1 MLRALFLTN
10 EFPPEVYGGAG
21 IHVDELTRH
30 LRGLIELDVRS
41 FGSRSED
48 AKGWRVRGYPP
59 AHDASALDPR
69 LRPRFEAL
77 SRDLSMLSDPV
88 RADVVHVHTW
98 YAHLAGLLVQL
109 AYGVPL
115 VLTVHS
121 LEPLRP
127 WKREQLGGGYDVS
140 SWIERSAIEA
150 ARAVVAVSSGT
161 REDILRIY
169 EVPEERVHVIHN
181 GIDAEFYR
189 PDRATTFLKAR
200 GIDPAVPYVL
210 FVGRVT
216 RQKGIVHLVRAI
228 HHLDPGIGVVLC
240 AGQPDTPEIAREM
253 AAGVRAA
260 QAERP
265 NVVWIGEMVSRE
277 EVRQLYSHA
286 AVFCCPS
293 VYEPFGIIN
302 LEAAACETPV
312 VASAVGGIPEV
323 VVDGETGLLVPVELS
338 PDDPMRPI
346 DPDRFELN
354 LAGAINALMA
364 DAVTRE
370 VMGRA
375 ARRRAVEHFGWAAI
389 ARQTV
394 ALYESLIG

>member
-1 MLRALFLTN
+1 VRALILTN

-21 IHVDELTRH
+21 IHVEELTRH
-30 LRGLIELDVRS
+30 LRSLIDLDVRS
-41 FGSRSED
+41 FGSHSED
-48 AKGWRVRGYPP
+48 GDGWRVRGYAPG
-59 AHDASALDPR
+59 HDASAIEPR
-69 LRPRFEAL
+69 LRPMLEAL
-77 SRDLSMLSDPV
+77 SRDLSMLTDPV

-98 YAHLAGLLVQL
+98 YAHLAGVLVQL
-109 AYGVPL
+109 AYGIPL
-115 VLTVHS
+115 ALTVHS

-127 WKREQLGGGYDVS
+127 WKREQLGGGYEVS
-140 SWIERSAIEA
+140 SWVERTAIES
-150 ARAVVAVSSGT
+150 ARAIVAVSRGT
-161 REDILRIY
+161 RDDVVRLFD
-169 EVPEERVHVIHN
+169 VPEERVHVIHN
-181 GIDAEFYR
+181 GIDADFYS
-189 PDRATTFLKAR
+189 PDPATNFLEQR

-210 FVGRVT
+210 FVGRIT

-228 HHLDPGIGVVLC
+228 HHLAPGIGVVLC
-240 AGQPDTPEIAREM
+240 AGQPDTPDIGREM

-312 VASAVGGIPEV
+312 LASAVGAIPEV
-323 VVDGETGLLVPVELS
+323 DVDAVPGLLVPVELS
-338 PDDPMRPI
+338 LTDPMRPI

-364 DAVTRE
+364 DAGTRE

-375 ARRRAVEHFGWAAI
+375 ARRRALEHFSWDVI
-389 ARQTV
+389 ARQT
-394 ALYESLIG
+394 AELYRTLTE

>member
-1 MLRALFLTN
+1 VRALILTN

-30 LRGLIELDVRS
+30 LRPLIDVDVRS
-41 FGSRSED
+41 FGRRTED
-48 AKGWRVRGYPP
+48 ADHWRVRGYG
-59 AHDASALDPR
+59 AGHDASQLDPR
-69 LRPRFEAL
+69 LRPMIEAL
-77 SRDLSMLSDPV
+77 SRDLSMLTDPV
-88 RADVVHVHTW
+88 RADVVHAHTW
-98 YAHLAGLLVQL
+98 YTHLAGVLAQK
-109 AYGVPL
+109 AYGIPL
-115 VLTVHS
+115 AVTVHS

-127 WKREQLGGGYDVS
+127 WKREQLGRGYDVS
-140 SWIERSAIEA
+140 SWVERTAIES
-150 ARAVVAVSSGT
+150 ARAVIAVSNGT
-161 REDILRIY
+161 REDVLRLFD
-169 EVPEERVHVIHN
+169 VPPERVHVIHN
-181 GIDAEFYR
+181 GIDADYYR
-189 PDRATTFLKAR
+189 PDRETAFLEQR
-200 GIDPAVPYVL
+200 GVDPSVPYVL

-228 HHLDPGIGVVLC
+228 HHLNPGIGVVLC

-277 EVRQLYSHA
+277 EVRQLYSNA

-338 PDDPMRPI
+338 LEDPMRPI

-364 DAVTRE
+364 DARTRV

-375 ARRRAVEHFGWAAI
+375 ARRRAVQNFSWGVI

-394 ALYESLIG
+394 ALYRTMVS

>member
-1 MLRALFLTN
+1 VRALILTN

-30 LRGLIELDVRS
+30 LRSLIDLDVRS

-48 AKGWRVRGYPP
+48 AFGWRVRGHAPG
-59 AHDASALDPR
+59 HDVSALDPR
-69 LRPRFEAL
+69 LGPMLEAL
-77 SRDLSMLSDPV
+77 SRDLSMLTDPV

-98 YAHLAGLLVQL
+98 YAHLAGILVQM
-109 AYGVPL
+109 AYGIPL
-115 VLTVHS
+115 ALTVHS

-140 SWIERSAIEA
+140 SWIERTAIESA
-150 ARAVVAVSSGT
+150 QGVIAVSRGT
-161 REDILRIY
+161 RDDVLRLFD
-169 EVPEERVHVIHN
+169 VPEERVHVIHN
-181 GIDAEFYR
+181 GIDAEFYH
-189 PDRATTFLKAR
+189 PDAATNFLEQR

-216 RQKGIVHLVRAI
+216 RQKGIIHLVRAI
-228 HHLDPGIGVVLC
+228 HHLAPGIGVVLC

-338 PDDPMRPI
+338 PDDPMSPI
-346 DPDRFELN
+346 DPDRFERN

-364 DAVTRE
+364 DPRARV

-375 ARRRAVEHFGWAAI
+375 ARRRALKQFSWDSI
-389 ARQTV
+389 ARQTI
-394 ALYESLIG
+394 ALYRKLAG